1 MKGFPVAV
9 EKDHIPGI
17 LEKSISS
24 KDFSISSIEPLA
36 VPLYVIVAD
45 VSIKR
50 AFGLRPRQFDRRYV
64 IDGITEEVFR
74 IAEKPEYEEYAV
86 ENLRKLSARL
96 SESRAAEMAEKLTHK
111 NVARSFK
118 FFWYPEIGI
127 RSVEKTWLLVWLV
140 GFQNPDGTDSRVWI
154 NSFSGRVINPAPVS

>member
-24 KDFSISSIEPLA
+24 KDYSISSIEPLA
-36 VPLYVIVAD
+36 LPLYVIVAD

-74 IAEKPEYEEYAV
+74 ITEKPQYEEYCI
-86 ENLRKLSARL
+86 ENLRELPVRL

-118 FFWYPEIGI
+118 FFWYPEIEI

-140 GFQNPDGTDSRVWI
+140 GFQDPDGAEYTSWI
-154 NSFSGRVINPAPVS
+154 NSFSGRVINPAPIS